1 MNAKPPLA
9 GSTED
14 LQTAA
19 ELDSH
24 DVTNA
29 FKRCAY
35 QLKDAIDSI
44 HAAFHSCDGS
54 DPFDGLPL
62 DGKLLTSGQSHDHRC
77 PTVCPVSNDTI
88 ADFEILSL
96 QTKNAKGTMSAETFI
111 AHCRAVVAHVDTT
124 SAARDEHQLFWCFGA
139 VSRISSNTMRWVVRN
154 HRRDVFNCVSVDRS
168 SPGLHIDSYR
178 CIENVEGH
186 RIED

>member
-1 MNAKPPLA
+1 MNAKPPTWLEIDRE
-9 GSTED
+9 TYKR
-14 LQTAA
+14 LLNRTA
-19 ELDSH
+19 
-24 DVTNA
+24 VTIT
-29 FKRCAY
+29 KRAKKRGATY
-35 QLKDAIDSI
+35 QVKDAIDAI

-62 DGKLLTSGQSHDHRC
+62 DGKLLTSRQSHDHRC

-124 SAARDEHQLFWCFGA
+124 SATRG
-139 VSRISSNTMRWVVRN
+139 
-154 HRRDVFNCVSVDRS
+154 
-168 SPGLHIDSYR
+168 
-178 CIENVEGH
+178 
-186 RIED
+186 